1 MDVFTHTIP
10 VRPWN
15 ARTVLFLPAVL
26 LLLLVV
32 TPPHALD
39 MAVSSFFYD
48 AAADSWPWHSV
59 PFMSAFMHKSMK
71 AVPIVIALALLGLLF
86 WDARMRRKDC
96 ALLTD
101 PARAR
106 TLYAV
111 VGMLASVVLVW
122 WLKDTT
128 GVSCPWNVAAFGG
141 TDPIRDPSF
150 SLFGQPG
157 NCWPAGHAGTGFCML
172 ALWFALRDGTCSAAR
187 NARWAL
193 LLALVVGV
201 ATGVARMMQG
211 AHFLSHTIATALV
224 DWLVVAVIYAL
235 AFDRER
241 ILGRLKSALTM
252 PVAWS
257 AGIMFTA
264 AWWTFV
270 FSAPFLKALLLGPDG
285 NAGGLGAVALN
296 PDYIRVSVTLGAA
309 LGLFFLTTG
318 LLALFSALPKVVFK
332 TFLVVFAVLGATA
345 FVASTLYATVFTPD
359 MVRNFIATD
368 VREASAYFSLHSAL
382 IWLTAFVPVA
392 FVGLLVEPHPTA
404 HAEKKSKVIVYR
416 TVKTAGLSLAGL
428 ALGLAAF
435 MTIFQAFSGI
445 MRAEKTIRYLIA
457 PYNIAWSTVRTMTH
471 DSSPDAGR
479 PHIIVDTNVAATV
492 TPTKPTVFF
501 VMVGETTRAAN
512 WQLSGYGRETTPN
525 LARLVKD
532 AGLVNFPAVSA
543 CGTSTDVSL
552 PCMLS
557 RIGRSDYDRDRILS
571 EEALPALLQRAG
583 MNVLWI
589 DNQSGCKGTC
599 AGVPTR
605 ETVPDAENC
614 PKGMNG
620 RCLDTVFV
628 REAREILAKVEES
641 AEKDRKAR
649 QADAPKPDARKPTV
663 VFMHLYGQHGPSYFV
678 SSKSEAKVFLPE
690 CTAPDLT
697 SCPRETIVNAFDN
710 SVLTTDKAVSGV
722 VETVHAA
729 EAAGKVNGAVLFIPD
744 HGESLGE
751 NGLFLHGA
759 PYLLA
764 PKEQTIVPMALWVGN
779 GFARDFGV
787 DMKAIRAKAALNA
800 EAPEGKGLVT
810 HENLYPTIMGMLG
823 VTGSTYRAEWDL
835 QK

>member
-15 ARTVLFLPAVL
+15 ARTVLLLPAVL

-32 TPPHALD
+32 APPHALD

-59 PFMSAFMHKSMK
+59 PFMSVIMHKSMK
-71 AVPIVIALALLGLLF
+71 AVPIVIALALLGLLL

-111 VGMLASVVLVW
+111 VGMLASVILVW

-141 TDPIRDPSF
+141 SDPIRAPSF

-157 NCWPAGHAGTGFCML
+157 NCWPAGHAGTGFCLL

-187 NARWAL
+187 NSRWAL
-193 LLALVVGV
+193 LFALVVGV
-201 ATGVARMMQG
+201 STGVARMMQG

-224 DWLVVAVIYAL
+224 DWLVVAVIYVL
-235 AFDRER
+235 LFDRSR
-241 ILGRLKSALTM
+241 VLGRLKSAFTM
-252 PVAWS
+252 PVAWW

-270 FSAPFLKALLLGPDG
+270 FSAPFLKTLLLGADAAG
-285 NAGGLGAVALN
+285 GAAGGGLGSVALN
-296 PDYIRVSVTLGAA
+296 PEHVRFSVTIGAA
-309 LGLFFLTTG
+309 LGLFGLTTG
-318 LLALFSALPKVVFK
+318 LLALLSSLPKVVFK
-332 TFLVVFAVLGATA
+332 TLLVVFAALGATA

-359 MVRNFIATD
+359 MMRNFIATD
-368 VREASAYFSLHSAL
+368 VREASAYFSLRSAL

-392 FVGLLVEPHPTA
+392 FVGLLVEAHPTA
-404 HAEKKSKVIVYR
+404 NAEKKNKVFILR
-416 TVKTAGLSLAGL
+416 AVKTAGLTLAGL

-435 MTIFQAFSGI
+435 MTVFQAFSGI
-445 MRAEKTIRYLIA
+445 MRAEKSMRYLIA
-457 PYNIAWSTVRTMTH
+457 PYNIAWSTVRTLTV
-471 DSSPDAGR
+471 DASPDAGR
-479 PHIIVDTNVAATV
+479 ERIIVDRNVTATV

-512 WQLSGYGRETTPN
+512 WQLSGYHRETTPN
-525 LARLVKD
+525 LARLVND
-532 AGLVNFPAVSA
+532 PGFVSFPAVSA

-552 PCMLS
+552 PCMFS

-589 DNQSGCKGTC
+589 DNQSGCKGAC

-605 ETVPDAENC
+605 ETTPDADHC
-614 PKGMNG
+614 PDG

-628 REAREILAKVEES
+628 KEAENLLAK
-641 AEKDRKAR
+641 A
-649 QADAPKPDARKPTV
+649 QAADGTANAAKPTV

-678 SSKSEAKVFLPE
+678 SSKPEDKVFLPE
-690 CTAPDLT
+690 CTKPDLT
-697 SCPRETIVNAFDN
+697 SCPRGTIVNAFDN

-722 VETVHAA
+722 IELVKAA
-729 EAAGKVNGAVLFIPD
+729 EDAGKVNGAVLFIPD

-759 PYLLA
+759 PYLMA
-764 PKEQTIVPMALWVGN
+764 PKEQTVVPMALWVGK
-779 GFARDFGV
+779 GFARDFRV
-787 DMKAIRAKAALNA
+787 DLKKIRAKAVLNA
-800 EAPEGKGLVT
+800 GMGEGVGRVT
-810 HENLYPTIMGMLG
+810 HEKLYSTIMRMLG